1 MFAKGLH
8 ASGSFISIA
17 QKETHHHWRE
27 LAGINAFHTVWERF
41 LKTIYRGNNKIQIT
55 DVTRQWVAF
64 FVLELSTQ
72 SCFPGYSHRQLR
84 GFRREEQT
92 AAHVLCLFEPV
103 RRVTQSMGEKAWV
116 TNRKRIMSVGIAV
129 DSSVKGM
136 MRSKFPTIIP
146 SFLVLSIPMNLP
158 KSRKRV
164 RQRAPRFQEF
174 HLHSPKRNF
183 S

>member
-1 MFAKGLH
+1 MIYQNVIF
-8 ASGSFISIA
+8 FITLFQDFLCCIA
-17 QKETHHHWRE
+17 
-27 LAGINAFHTVWERF
+27 
-41 LKTIYRGNNKIQIT
+41 
-55 DVTRQWVAF
+55 
-64 FVLELSTQ
+64 VL
-72 SCFPGYSHRQLR
+72 GYSHRQSR
-84 GFRREEQT
+84 GFRREEHT

-103 RRVTQSMGEKAWV
+103 GRVTQNMSKKACE
-116 TNRKRIMSVGIAV
+116 TNRKRSMSVGIAV

-164 RQRAPRFQEF
+164 RQRAPRFREF
-174 HLHSPKRNF
+174 HLHSTKRNF

>member
-1 MFAKGLH
+1 MIYQNVIF
-8 ASGSFISIA
+8 FITLF
-17 QKETHHHWRE
+17 QD
-27 LAGINAFHTVWERF
+27 F
-41 LKTIYRGNNKIQIT
+41 LCCT
-55 DVTRQWVAF
+55 A
-64 FVLELSTQ
+64 VL
-72 SCFPGYSHRQLR
+72 GYSHRQLR
-84 GFRREEQT
+84 GFRREEHT

-146 SFLVLSIPMNLP
+146 SFLVLSIPMNLL

-164 RQRAPRFQEF
+164 RQRAPRFREF
-174 HLHSPKRNF
+174 HLHSTKRTLPYSF
-183 S
+183 VQPAWGRSGRGR

>member
-1 MFAKGLH
+1 M
-8 ASGSFISIA
+8 SF
-17 QKETHHHWRE
+17 QE
-27 LAGINAFHTVWERF
+27 
-41 LKTIYRGNNKIQIT
+41 TIYKLIT
-55 DVTRQWVAF
+55 YLIFFILTLIKQFSKCNSFKPLNDSSQKFPYRHNVA
-64 FVLELSTQ
+64 V
-72 SCFPGYSHRQLR
+72 PGYPHRQLR
-84 GFRREEQT
+84 GFRREEHT
-92 AAHVLCLFEPV
+92 AAHVLCLFEPIG
-103 RRVTQSMGEKAWV
+103 RVTQSMGEKAWV

-164 RQRAPRFQEF
+164 RQRAPRFREF
-174 HLHSPKRNF
+174 HLHSTKRNF